1 MISRKTVL
9 FGLCTA
15 LACTGVAAHAQEK
28 SKVIEE
34 VIARVNSDIITQGDL
49 EKSKSELG
57 DEVRQE
63 CPACTPDEINTRIA
77 TQEKD
82 LLRDLIDNSLMVQ
95 RAKDMDINVDTDV
108 VKRLDEIRQQNKID
122 TMEDLE
128 KKVEESGLDY
138 QDFKDNIRKQLLQQ
152 EVVRREVG
160 SKIIFDHSEVLKYY
174 DDHKDQFVLPETVEL
189 RELFINTEGKS
200 DAEVAP
206 LKKKADDLLARIKA
220 GDDFGELAKRFSDG
234 STAKEGGDLGSY
246 KRGQLAPNI
255 ETAVFKLSREQVTDV
270 LPTKTGFLIL
280 QVREHYAAGLQPEE
294 KVESQIENS
303 LYEQKIKPALRDYL
317 KTLREDSYVEVK
329 PGFED
334 TAAVPGTGIE
344 EVPVTPDDDQTK
356 KGKHS
361 LFNKK
366 NNT

>member
-1 MISRKTVL
+1 MMSRKMVL
-9 FGLCTA
+9 FGLCLA
-15 LACTGVAAHAQEK
+15 LACTGAAAQEK
-28 SKVIEE
+28 SKVVEE

-49 EKSKSELG
+49 EKSKAELG
-57 DEVRQE
+57 DEVHQS
-63 CPACTPDEINTRIA
+63 CPACTPDEVNSRIA
-77 TQEKD
+77 AQQKD

-95 RAKDMDINVDTDV
+95 RAKDMGVNVDTDV

-122 TMEDLE
+122 SMEELE

-160 SKIIFDHSEVLKYY
+160 SKIIFDHAEVLKYY
-174 DDHKDQFVLPETVEL
+174 QDHKEQFVLPETVEL

-200 DAEVAP
+200 DAEMPA
-206 LKKKADDLLARIKA
+206 LRKKADDLLTRIKA
-220 GDDFGELAKRFSDG
+220 GDDFAELAKRFSDG
-234 STAKEGGDLGSY
+234 TTAKDGGDLGSY
-246 KRGQLAPNI
+246 QRGQLAANI
-255 ETAVFKLSREQVTDV
+255 EAAVFKLNRGQVSEV

-294 KVESQIENS
+294 KVESQIESS
-303 LYEQKIKPALRDYL
+303 LYEEKIKPALRDYL
-317 KTLREDSYVEVK
+317 RTLREDSYVELK

-344 EVPVTPDDDQTK
+344 EVPVTPDDDQVK
-356 KGKHS
+356 KSKHNPFS
-361 LFNKK
+361 KK